1 MSSRFKTL
9 LWVTKHAGVSGKR
22 AVVTK
27 HAVAT
32 KRASTRVVRIERKAG
47 FSRALRVEGQKPLR
61 VEGQNRLRVEGQ
73 KPLRMGG
80 QKTLR
85 VEGQK
90 TLRVEEQ
97 NGFSRYAMKR
107 ITLRTRKV
115 STRVDLQSDTGKDIT
130 VKTTERIRRA
140 FCH

>member
-1 MSSRFKTL
+1 MSSRLKTL

-47 FSRALRVEGQKPLR
+47 FSRALRVEGQKPLK
-61 VEGQNRLRVEGQ
+61 VEGQ
-73 KPLRMGG
+73 KPLRVEG
-80 QKTLR
+80 QKNLR

-107 ITLRTRKV
+107 VTLRTRKV
-115 STRVDLQSDTGKDIT
+115 STRVDLQSDMGKDIT

-140 FCH
+140 FCR